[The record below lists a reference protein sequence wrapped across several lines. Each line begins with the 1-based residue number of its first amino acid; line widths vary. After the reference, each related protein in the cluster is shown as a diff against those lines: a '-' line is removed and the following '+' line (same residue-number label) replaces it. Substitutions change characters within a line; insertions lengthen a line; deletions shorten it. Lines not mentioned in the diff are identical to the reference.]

1 MRNVVHFLT
10 GNLML
15 DLAITSW
22 GLAQIMKF
30 FVILIVERRVDWPMI
45 LASGGMPSS
54 HSSTVCAC
62 AASAAYLYG
71 FQSPLFAIAAVL
83 AIVVMYDASHVRRQA
98 GDQAKVLN
106 HIMQNW
112 PEMKPDELE
121 RNLKELLGHTPLQV
135 LVGALLGIAVGWGG
149 AYFFCPV
156 SR

>member
-10 GNLML
+10 GNLIL
-15 DLAITSW
+15 NLAITAW
-22 GLAQIMKF
+22 ALAQIIKF
-30 FVILIVERRVDWPMI
+30 FVILITEHKVDWPRI

-62 AASAAYLYG
+62 ASSAAYLYG

-98 GDQAKVLN
+98 GDQARILN

-112 PEMKPDELE
+112 PEMKPEEFE

-135 LVGALLGIAVGWGG
+135 LVGAILGITIGWAG
-149 AYFFCPV
+149 AWVFYH
-156 SR
+156 